1 MRRRQSERTY
11 TLHSGLRCDARASAQ
26 ILQMLMA
33 QRSRD
38 PDDEYEEEEDFDD
51 EEGEEEA
58 VLLSADTASF
68 YEEERRDA
76 NGNLSLTYR

>member
-1 MRRRQSERTY
+1 
-11 TLHSGLRCDARASAQ
+11 
-26 ILQMLMA
+26 MLMA

-38 PDDEYEEEEDFDD
+38 PDDDYEEEEDFDD

-68 YEEERRDA
+68 YEEARRDA
-76 NGNLSLTYR
+76 NGNLSLTYRCAARAARHCTSVCWRV